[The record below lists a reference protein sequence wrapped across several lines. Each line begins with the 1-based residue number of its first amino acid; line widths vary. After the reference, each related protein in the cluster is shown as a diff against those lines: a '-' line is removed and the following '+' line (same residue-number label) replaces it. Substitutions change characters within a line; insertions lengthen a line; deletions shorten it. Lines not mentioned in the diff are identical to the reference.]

1 MLVVCTPI
9 SVECLWHIKW
19 FQKRWARASFFLACY
34 RYSRVSRPFALFKA
48 KYCKSQRTRYRAA
61 YLPSTSYKYEKLRV
75 EAQVD
80 GNFPIRIC
88 PTYGLAVK
96 LCVEGGYTCHWPP
109 TSQYPWIAWIRA
121 VFLFI
126 YSIFRYFYRSALMR
140 CRACICATCYQR
152 KSAMARIFLKI
163 NNLSILWTH
172 CTTV

>member
-1 MLVVCTPI
+1 MLKTDGSGSRFLKSGSGSAKSPGDGSETLILPDLPLRLEPRPGQRWLGYHQPPVCSNNRIIT
-9 SVECLWHIKW
+9 
-19 FQKRWARASFFLACY
+19 RWARASFFLACY

-96 LCVEGGYTCHWPP
+96 LCVEGGYTCH
-109 TSQYPWIAWIRA
+109 
-121 VFLFI
+121 
-126 YSIFRYFYRSALMR
+126 
-140 CRACICATCYQR
+140 
-152 KSAMARIFLKI
+152 
-163 NNLSILWTH
+163 
-172 CTTV
+172 